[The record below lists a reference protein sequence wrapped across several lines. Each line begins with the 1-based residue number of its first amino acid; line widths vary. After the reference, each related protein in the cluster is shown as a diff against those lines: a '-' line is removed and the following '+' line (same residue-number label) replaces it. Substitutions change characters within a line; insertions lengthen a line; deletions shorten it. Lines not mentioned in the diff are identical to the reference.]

1 MKKKLLIITASGI
14 FVTLVTIAATFVALR
29 GSSEAYV
36 RTIPY
41 NATAI
46 ARLDLRS
53 FLSDADLS
61 LQDVISLLRRSHES
75 DDAKKVGVNMKRPV
89 YAFISAAGNVGL
101 AAAVSDEDDLED
113 FCESWHREG
122 HASEIVEQRGYSWVV
137 IEQQWLLA
145 FDSKKALMMGPS
157 IGAGQE
163 QLRTE
168 MMQLLEQKEKDSGM
182 ESSLFAALS
191 KDDEPLAAVVA
202 PEILPSAARRELRR
216 MKVASKDD
224 ALLRLTLETDDNELE
239 LEADVLAE
247 SEDAKAELKRMDDLL
262 RPIKGSLTDY
272 AHTENVAW
280 IALNVEG
287 ATLLDALRSN
297 NAVRTALLALNLA
310 FDLDRIIRSVDG
322 DVALELTNVSSFLGN
337 FGVDNPLRGL
347 YVTAKVENTDFLSDA
362 STWGNNLFGVQALT
376 QQDFALNLGATS
388 YYFGVQDRTFYLG
401 ATQGLT
407 NEQNDYLQRK
417 HSDIKGNRFF
427 ATFAIPSLV
436 NQLGS
441 KTSLPSVLSSFERVN
456 IVMENAGDLKL
467 ELVAPNG
474 TNIVRE
480 LILNH

>member
-163 QLRTE
+163 QLR
-168 MMQLLEQKEKDSGM
+168 
-182 ESSLFAALS
+182 
-191 KDDEPLAAVVA
+191 
-202 PEILPSAARRELRR
+202 PEIIS
-216 MKVASKDD
+216 S
-224 ALLRLTLETDDNELE
+224 
-239 LEADVLAE
+239 
-247 SEDAKAELKRMDDLL
+247 
-262 RPIKGSLTDY
+262 GS
-272 AHTENVAW
+272 
-280 IALNVEG
+280 
-287 ATLLDALRSN
+287 R
-297 NAVRTALLALNLA
+297 
-310 FDLDRIIRSVDG
+310 
-322 DVALELTNVSSFLGN
+322 
-337 FGVDNPLRGL
+337 
-347 YVTAKVENTDFLSDA
+347 
-362 STWGNNLFGVQALT
+362 ALT
-376 QQDFALNLGATS
+376 
-388 YYFGVQDRTFYLG
+388 V
-401 ATQGLT
+401 
-407 NEQNDYLQRK
+407 
-417 HSDIKGNRFF
+417 
-427 ATFAIPSLV
+427 SL
-436 NQLGS
+436 
-441 KTSLPSVLSSFERVN
+441 
-456 IVMENAGDLKL
+456 I
-467 ELVAPNG
+467 
-474 TNIVRE
+474 
-480 LILNH
+480 

>member
-1 MKKKLLIITASGI
+1 M
-14 FVTLVTIAATFVALR
+14 VPAAQ
-29 GSSEAYV
+29 SS
-36 RTIPY
+36 
-41 NATAI
+41 
-46 ARLDLRS
+46 S
-53 FLSDADLS
+53 
-61 LQDVISLLRRSHES
+61 
-75 DDAKKVGVNMKRPV
+75 
-89 YAFISAAGNVGL
+89 
-101 AAAVSDEDDLED
+101 
-113 FCESWHREG
+113 
-122 HASEIVEQRGYSWVV
+122 
-137 IEQQWLLA
+137 
-145 FDSKKALMMGPS
+145 
-157 IGAGQE
+157 
-163 QLRTE
+163 
-168 MMQLLEQKEKDSGM
+168 
-182 ESSLFAALS
+182 FAAW
-191 KDDEPLAAVVA
+191 A
-202 PEILPSAARRELRR
+202 AARRELRR